1 MGSQEPRPNTQLENK
16 PHYFEQRFDPRRYL
30 ITKHYSYLYE
40 PHCSI
45 MLFLVPVA
53 FYNSSRLQ
61 QTSGSL
67 EVRITPLRIVT
78 VTSLG
83 QFDHIGPFQREFE
96 DWWDP
101 GKWLVSKRFSPL
113 CPVDAKWMRTSE
125 LSTGCL
131 ALFVTHCWYVSGKC
145 CQLFVK
151 SVCGL
156 MVLEV
161 QVCSDVCQR

>member
-16 PHYFEQRFDPRRYL
+16 PHSFSSVLTSRRYF

-83 QFDHIGPFQREFE
+83 QFDHKGPFQREFE

-131 ALFVTHCWYVSGKC
+131 ALCVTHCWYVSGKC

-156 MVLEV
+156 MV